1 MIAYIS
7 QVSLLISLKDT
18 ELHLHGKSKPTTQVN
33 VLQSRDLI
41 LGLINCG
48 NISKCDQIW

>member
-18 ELHLHGKSKPTTQVN
+18 ELHLHGKSKPTYSGQCA
-33 VLQSRDLI
+33 LKSRPNTRTNQLR
-41 LGLINCG
+41 
-48 NISKCDQIW
+48 